1 MAARDKLKEAEIRVR
16 AVNRLRSRLPERAD
30 NAATQTARIFHFQIV
45 IRQQSQCTAP
55 LRIIFM
61 LKHCSMYVCMLVVHT
76 HTHTHTHTHSLSLSH
91 RHTLLVVTLF
101 HFQILIWAK
110 ASTLTRVAG
119 VITAVWMRACTVTE
133 QHGYSIF
140 GREWEEKKKCNLIGR
155 HFD

>member
-55 LRIIFM
+55 LCIIFM
-61 LKHCSMYVCMLVVHT
+61 LKHCSMYVCWWCTHIHT
-76 HTHTHTHTHSLSLSH
+76 QTYIACSNSIPFSNPYLSESKH
-91 RHTLLVVTLF
+91 RDWVG
-101 HFQILIWAK
+101 
-110 ASTLTRVAG
+110 G
-119 VITAVWMRACTVTE
+119 VITAIWMGACTVTE

-140 GREWEEKKKCNLIGR
+140 GREREREKKKCNLIGR